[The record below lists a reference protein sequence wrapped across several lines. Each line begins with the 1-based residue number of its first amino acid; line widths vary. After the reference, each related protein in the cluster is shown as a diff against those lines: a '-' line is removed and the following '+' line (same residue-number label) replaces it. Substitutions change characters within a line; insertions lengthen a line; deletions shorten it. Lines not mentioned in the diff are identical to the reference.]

1 MPSMQ
6 GWTRAHYATRPSKQ
20 ETATRGEEC
29 LQNNESTE
37 ENLPPRQGKG
47 KNLFSHSLRRGCQA
61 VCNAHAITCSLFV
74 SGERNLFR
82 RRHQDR
88 MLSVIL
94 KEPRCFLPLAFSCC
108 QSHPEVQRDA
118 SIPMSA
124 VPEPTLL
131 GCRKNLALILSRSFQ
146 KDSSFTVSILVWL
159 HFFIPLC
166 KGLFSQPGI
175 HGGRAASN
183 TSAMRAPLFAC
194 HGLAICL
201 GVISLPSL
209 LPLLAFERKLL
220 SFSWESD
227 RKHRGKVGSLAQGVH
242 LQCSGFALTNP
253 GSFIS

>member
-131 GCRKNLALILSRSFQ
+131 GCRKNLALILSRSCQ
-146 KDSSFTVSILVWL
+146 K
-159 HFFIPLC
+159 
-166 KGLFSQPGI
+166 KLFI
-175 HGGRAASN
+175 HG
-183 TSAMRAPLFAC
+183 
-194 HGLAICL
+194 IY
-201 GVISLPSL
+201 
-209 LPLLAFERKLL
+209 
-220 SFSWESD
+220 
-227 RKHRGKVGSLAQGVH
+227 
-242 LQCSGFALTNP
+242 SGFASFFHPSLQRTFLSTWDPRRP
-253 GSFIS
+253 GCQQYICNESTSLCMPRAGHLLGSDFPAKFIAAPCI